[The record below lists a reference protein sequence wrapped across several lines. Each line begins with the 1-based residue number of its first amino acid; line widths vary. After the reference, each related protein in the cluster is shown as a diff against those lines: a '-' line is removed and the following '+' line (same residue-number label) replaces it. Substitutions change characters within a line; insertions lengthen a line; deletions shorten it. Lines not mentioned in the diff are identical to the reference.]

1 MLCFLLS
8 RSFVF
13 LVAASCS
20 SRDISGRLAE
30 PTETTPNGSNANVK
44 RGWPGEA
51 SVRRP
56 AATPRAAPG
65 AVAAAAVAA
74 AAVAE
79 AAVAEG
85 AVAEVAATDSERCRP
100 AVLSRRRA
108 GSTCPVAG
116 SVREIDVVRYLHL
129 RQLTADNEMAGSSSE
144 GKPKGRGK
152 PSWHKV

>member
-30 PTETTPNGSNANVK
+30 PTETTLNGSNANVK

-56 AATPRAAPG
+56 AATPRAA
-65 AVAAAAVAA
+65 AVAAAAVAEA
-74 AAVAE
+74 AVAEAAVAE

-100 AVLSRRRA
+100 ATTLQAAGRIYLSSC
-108 GSTCPVAG
+108 G
-116 SVREIDVVRYLHL
+116 L
-129 RQLTADNEMAGSSSE
+129 RPGKLT
-144 GKPKGRGK
+144 
-152 PSWHKV
+152 

>member
-1 MLCFLLS
+1 
-8 RSFVF
+8 

-30 PTETTPNGSNANVK
+30 PTETTLNGSNANVK
-44 RGWPGEA
+44 PGWPGEA

-56 AATPRAAPG
+56 AATPRAA

-100 AVLSRRRA
+100 AATLQAAGRIYLSSC
-108 GSTCPVAG
+108 G
-116 SVREIDVVRYLHL
+116 L
-129 RQLTADNEMAGSSSE
+129 RPGKLT
-144 GKPKGRGK
+144 
-152 PSWHKV
+152 

>member
-30 PTETTPNGSNANVK
+30 PTETTLNGSNANVK

-56 AATPRAAPG
+56 AATPRAAG

-74 AAVAE
+74 G
-79 AAVAEG
+79 AVAEG
-85 AVAEVAATDSERCRP
+85 AVAEVAVAEVAATDSERCRP
-100 AVLSRRRA
+100 ATALQAAGRIYLSSC
-108 GSTCPVAG
+108 G
-116 SVREIDVVRYLHL
+116 L
-129 RQLTADNEMAGSSSE
+129 RPGKLT
-144 GKPKGRGK
+144 
-152 PSWHKV
+152 